1 MWASQ
6 TVEKLLSEPQ
16 QASGHDFSRAV
27 TGSNSAR
34 ASAPE
39 GTSTFVDLNRR
50 SLNVRVLPM
59 MMVMVVVVMRRGSER
74 RAGKHHQEQD
84 GGKNPL
90 HAKNVPRSS
99 P

>member
-1 MWASQ
+1 MG
-6 TVEKLLSEPQ
+6 
-16 QASGHDFSRAV
+16 QASV
-27 TGSNSAR
+27 
-34 ASAPE
+34 
-39 GTSTFVDLNRR
+39 
-50 SLNVRVLPM
+50 LNVRVLPM